1 MSESNETDMAMH
13 YNSSSTC
20 IILGSARMTA
30 IFQAPWTDVW
40 KIFMLC
46 KLSQLQELLFSVNW
60 TVQRTFFLYICILQ

>member
-13 YNSSSTC
+13 YNLSSTC
-20 IILGSARMTA
+20 IILGSARMIA
-30 IFQAPWTDVW
+30 ISPWTDVW